1 MVINEWG
8 AHHYKI
14 ICPSCRSDLDGG
26 YAVRCACGDVL
37 PRSVYKTKRLTIGN
51 GESLW
56 RFAAWL
62 PTQQILK
69 KTRGRSITYKST
81 ELAGELGLDRLF
93 ISFSGFWPERGAT
106 LETCSFKELESPP
119 TIQRALES
127 GVQTLV
133 VSSVGNTARAFAHT
147 VSTSTS
153 NMKLL
158 LVGLESS
165 FGKFWLP
172 EQPSDNV
179 KVVLLKSG
187 NDYADAIALGN
198 RLGSLPGL
206 VNEGGARNVARRD
219 GMGTVM
225 LGAAATIGRTPD
237 HYFQAVGSGTGGIAA
252 WEAALRLK
260 GDGRFVKN
268 ALPVLHLAQN
278 VPFVPMYNAW
288 QARRRLINPAIDMP
302 DAKTSIKNLYA
313 DVLSN
318 RTPAYSVKGGVFDAL
333 ESTNGEMYAVA
344 TPAAKEAAR
353 LFEDLEGLDIVPAAA
368 VATAALLQAVDK
380 RAVNKDEIILLNI
393 TGGGLSRLKQ
403 DKTCVKM
410 KADLTIERPDSDL
423 TPLLELLR

>member
-1 MVINEWG
+1 MVTNEWE

-14 ICPSCRSDLDGG
+14 ICPSCRSDINAG
-26 YAVRCACGDVL
+26 YAVRCACGDAL
-37 PRSVYKTKRLTIGN
+37 PRSVYKAKRLTIGHD
-51 GESLW
+51 ESLW
-56 RFAAWL
+56 RFAVWL
-62 PTQQILK
+62 PTQHIL
-69 KTRGRSITYKST
+69 KTRGRAITYKST

-127 GVQTLV
+127 DVQTLV

-153 NMKLL
+153 NITLL

-187 NDYADAIALGN
+187 SDYADAIALGN

-225 LGAAATIGRTPD
+225 LDAAVTIGRTPD

-268 ALPVLHLAQN
+268 ALPMLHLAQN

-288 QARRRLINPAIDMP
+288 QARRRLIDPAIDMP

-333 ESTNGEMYAVA
+333 VSTNGEMYAVA

-353 LFEDLEGLDIVPAAA
+353 LFEDLEGIDIVPAAA

-380 RAVNKDEIILLNI
+380 RAVNKDDIILLNI
-393 TGGGLSRLKQ
+393 TGGGLCRLKQ

-410 KADLTIERPDSDL
+410 KSDLTIERPDSDL

>member
-1 MVINEWG
+1 MATSKWG

-14 ICPSCRSDLDGG
+14 ICPDCHSYITSG
-26 YAVRCACGDVL
+26 YALRCACGDAL
-37 PRSVYKTKRLTIGN
+37 LRSIYKTKRLTIGN
-51 GESLW
+51 DESIW
-56 RFAAWL
+56 RFAEWL
-62 PTQQILK
+62 PTQHRL
-69 KTRGRSITYKST
+69 KTRGRAITYEST
-81 ELAGELGLDRLF
+81 ELARELGLDNLF
-93 ISFSGFWPERGAT
+93 IGFSGFWPEKGAT

-119 TIQRALES
+119 TVQRALEN
-127 GVQTLV
+127 GVKTLV

-153 NMKLL
+153 DIKLL

-172 EQPSDNV
+172 EPPSDNV
-179 KVVLLKSG
+179 KVILLKSG

-198 RLGSLPGL
+198 RLGSLPGI

-225 LGAAATIGRTPD
+225 LDAALTIGRAPD

-260 GDGRFVKN
+260 DDGRFVKDD
-268 ALPVLHLAQN
+268 LPMLHLAQN

-288 QARRRLINPAIDMP
+288 QARRRFIDPAIDMP
-302 DAKTSIKNLYA
+302 DARSSIKNLYA

-318 RTPAYSVKGGVFDAL
+318 RTPAYSIKGGVYDAL
-333 ESTNGEMYAVA
+333 VSTSGEMYAIA

-353 LFEDLEGLDIVPAAA
+353 LFEDLEGIDIVPAAA

-380 RAVNKDEIILLNI
+380 GAVSKNDITLLNV
-393 TGGGLSRLKQ
+393 TGGGLCRLKQ

-410 KADLTIERPDSDL
+410 KPDLLIERPDSDL
-423 TPLLELLR
+423 SPVFELVR

>member
-1 MVINEWG
+1 MATSKWG

-14 ICPSCRSDLDGG
+14 ICPDCHSDITSG
-26 YAVRCACGDVL
+26 YALRCACGDAL
-37 PRSVYKTKRLTIGN
+37 LRSVYKTKRLTIGN
-51 GESLW
+51 DESIW
-56 RFAAWL
+56 RFAEWL
-62 PTQQILK
+62 PTQHRL
-69 KTRGRSITYKST
+69 KTRGRAITYEST
-81 ELAGELGLDRLF
+81 ELARELGLDNLF
-93 ISFSGFWPERGAT
+93 IGFSGFWPEKGAT

-119 TIQRALES
+119 TVQRALEN
-127 GVQTLV
+127 GVKTLV

-153 NMKLL
+153 DIKLL

-172 EQPSDNV
+172 EPPSDNV
-179 KVVLLKSG
+179 KVILLKSG

-198 RLGSLPGL
+198 RLGSLPGI

-225 LGAAATIGRTPD
+225 LDAALTIGRAPD

-260 GDGRFVKN
+260 DDGRFVKD

-288 QARRRLINPAIDMP
+288 QARRRFIDPAIDMP
-302 DAKTSIKNLYA
+302 DARSSIKNLYA

-318 RTPAYSVKGGVFDAL
+318 RTPAYSIKGGVYDAL
-333 ESTNGEMYAVA
+333 VSTSGEMYAIA

-353 LFEDLEGLDIVPAAA
+353 LFEDLEGIDIVPAAA

-380 RAVNKDEIILLNI
+380 GAVSKNDITLLNV
-393 TGGGLSRLKQ
+393 TGGGLCRLKQ

-410 KADLTIERPDSDL
+410 KPDLLIERPDSDL
-423 TPLLELLR
+423 SPVFELVR

>member
-1 MVINEWG
+1 MATSKWG

-14 ICPSCRSDLDGG
+14 ICPDCHSDITSG
-26 YAVRCACGDVL
+26 YALRCACGDAL
-37 PRSVYKTKRLTIGN
+37 LRSIYKTKRLTIGN
-51 GESLW
+51 DESIW
-56 RFAAWL
+56 RFAEWL
-62 PTQQILK
+62 PTQHRL
-69 KTRGRSITYKST
+69 KTRGRAITYEST
-81 ELAGELGLDRLF
+81 ELARELELDNLF
-93 ISFSGFWPERGAT
+93 IGFSGFWPEKGAT

-119 TIQRALES
+119 TVQRALEN
-127 GVQTLV
+127 GVKTLV

-147 VSTSTS
+147 VSISTS
-153 NMKLL
+153 NIKLL

-172 EQPSDNV
+172 EPPSDNV
-179 KVVLLKSG
+179 KVILLKSG

-198 RLGSLPGL
+198 RLGSLPGI

-225 LGAAATIGRTPD
+225 LDAALTIGRAPD

-260 GDGRFVKN
+260 DDGRFVKD

-288 QARRRLINPAIDMP
+288 RARRRFIDPAIDMP
-302 DAKTSIKNLYA
+302 DARSSIKNLYA

-318 RTPAYSVKGGVFDAL
+318 RTPAYSIKGGVYDAL
-333 ESTNGEMYAVA
+333 VSTSGEMYAIA

-353 LFEDLEGLDIVPAAA
+353 LFEDLEGIDIVPAAA

-380 RAVNKDEIILLNI
+380 GAVSKNDITLLNV
-393 TGGGLSRLKQ
+393 TGGGLCRLKQ

-410 KADLTIERPDSDL
+410 KPDLLIERPDSDL
-423 TPLLELLR
+423 SPVFELVR

>member
-1 MVINEWG
+1 MATSKWG

-14 ICPSCRSDLDGG
+14 ICPDCHSDITSG
-26 YAVRCACGDVL
+26 YALRCACGDAL
-37 PRSVYKTKRLTIGN
+37 LRSVYKTKRLTIGN
-51 GESLW
+51 DESIW
-56 RFAAWL
+56 RFAEWL
-62 PTQQILK
+62 PTQHRL
-69 KTRGRSITYKST
+69 KTRGRAITYEST
-81 ELAGELGLDRLF
+81 ELARELGLDNLF
-93 ISFSGFWPERGAT
+93 IGFSGFWPEKGAT

-119 TIQRALES
+119 TVQRALEN
-127 GVQTLV
+127 GVKTLV

-153 NMKLL
+153 DIKLL

-172 EQPSDNV
+172 EPPSDNV
-179 KVVLLKSG
+179 KVILLKSG

-198 RLGSLPGL
+198 RLGSLPGI

-225 LGAAATIGRTPD
+225 LDAALTIGRAPD

-260 GDGRFVKN
+260 DDGRFVKD

-288 QARRRLINPAIDMP
+288 QARRRFIDPAIDMP
-302 DAKTSIKNLYA
+302 DARTSIKDLYA

-318 RTPAYSVKGGVFDAL
+318 RTPAYSIKGGVYDAL
-333 ESTNGEMYAVA
+333 VSTSGEMYAIA

-353 LFEDLEGLDIVPAAA
+353 LFEDLEGIDIVPAAA

-380 RAVNKDEIILLNI
+380 GAVSKNDITLLNV
-393 TGGGLSRLKQ
+393 TGGGLCRLKQ

-410 KADLTIERPDSDL
+410 KPDLLIERPDSDL
-423 TPLLELLR
+423 SPVFELVR

>member
-1 MVINEWG
+1 MATSKWG

-14 ICPSCRSDLDGG
+14 ICPDCHSDITSG
-26 YAVRCACGDVL
+26 YALRCACGDAL
-37 PRSVYKTKRLTIGN
+37 LRSIYKTKRLTIGN
-51 GESLW
+51 DESIW
-56 RFAAWL
+56 RFAEWL
-62 PTQQILK
+62 PTQHRL
-69 KTRGRSITYKST
+69 KTRGRAITYEST
-81 ELAGELGLDRLF
+81 ELARELGLDNLF
-93 ISFSGFWPERGAT
+93 IGFSGFWPEKGAT

-119 TIQRALES
+119 TVQRALEN
-127 GVQTLV
+127 GVKTLV

-147 VSTSTS
+147 VSISTS
-153 NMKLL
+153 NIKLL

-172 EQPSDNV
+172 EPPSDNV
-179 KVVLLKSG
+179 KVILLKSG

-198 RLGSLPGL
+198 RLGSLPGI

-225 LGAAATIGRTPD
+225 LDAALTIGRAPD

-260 GDGRFVKN
+260 DDGRFVKD

-288 QARRRLINPAIDMP
+288 QARRRFIDPAIDMP
-302 DAKTSIKNLYA
+302 DARTSIKDLYA

-318 RTPAYSVKGGVFDAL
+318 RTPAYSIKGGVYDAL
-333 ESTNGEMYAVA
+333 VSTSGEMYAIA

-353 LFEDLEGLDIVPAAA
+353 LFEDLEGIDIVPAAA

-380 RAVNKDEIILLNI
+380 GAVSKNDITLLNV
-393 TGGGLSRLKQ
+393 TGGGLCRLKQ

-410 KADLTIERPDSDL
+410 KPDLLIERPDSDL
-423 TPLLELLR
+423 SPVFELVR